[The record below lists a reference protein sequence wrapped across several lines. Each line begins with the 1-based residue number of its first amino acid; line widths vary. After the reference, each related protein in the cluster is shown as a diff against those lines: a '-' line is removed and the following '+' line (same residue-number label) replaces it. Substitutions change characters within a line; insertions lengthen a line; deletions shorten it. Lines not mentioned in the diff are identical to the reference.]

1 MTNAQPEDIIAR
13 LDNIDEQLEQLGDE
27 IDLIRTIQ
35 NGNRREI
42 RASSQTAARLERTVN
57 RLADIARD
65 HQIALRITSQEAER
79 ERAQV
84 ALDRASAAQDRQ
96 QAAIDRQEFRNQ
108 MEQRQREIQQIWEY
122 LRDRNGGSSP
132 LGGN

>member
-1 MTNAQPEDIIAR
+1 MTNAQPEDITAR

-35 NGNRREI
+35 NGNRRET
-42 RASSQTAARLERTVN
+42 RANSQTAARLERTVN

-65 HQIALRITSQEAER
+65 HQVALRIASQEAER
-79 ERAQV
+79 
-84 ALDRASAAQDRQ
+84 
-96 QAAIDRQEFRNQ
+96 DRQEFRS
-108 MEQRQREIQQIWEY
+108 EIRRIWEY

-132 LGGN
+132 PQ